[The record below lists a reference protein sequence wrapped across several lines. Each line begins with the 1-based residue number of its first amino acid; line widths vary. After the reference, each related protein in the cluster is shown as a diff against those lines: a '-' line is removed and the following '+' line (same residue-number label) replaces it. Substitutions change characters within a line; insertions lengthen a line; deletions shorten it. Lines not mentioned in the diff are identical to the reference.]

1 MMSIHRVLI
10 GLLLAAPITAGATD
24 ITIPTGTMLDVRME
38 EALHS
43 DKTREGDTFKATL
56 LEPVYA
62 DARVILSSGGT
73 VDGVVTSVKS
83 RRDGNASSVLGL
95 RLTKLHTLQ
104 GQTYDIHGAMVGFR
118 KHLTAVEPV
127 TLTKDEGKK
136 AVIVIGKEGEG
147 AGDRSS
153 SVVGLSGESEK
164 DLAARWALSGLS
176 HDFVTIDT
184 GSEIT
189 FELRDDIKVQAI
201 PAP

>member
-1 MMSIHRVLI
+1 MMSIHRVLF
-10 GLLLAAPITAGATD
+10 GLLLAVPITAGAGD
-24 ITIPTGTMLDVRME
+24 VTIPVGTMLDVRMDGS
-38 EALHS
+38 LHS
-43 DKTREGDTFKATL
+43 DKAREGDTFKATL

-118 KHLTAVEPV
+118 KHLTAGEPV

-153 SVVGLSGESEK
+153 SVVGLSGETEK
-164 DLAARWALSGLS
+164 DLATRWALSGLS
-176 HDFVTIDT
+176 HEFVTIDA

-189 FELRDDIKVQAI
+189 FELRNDIKVQA
-201 PAP
+201 APEP